1 MKMSTISFCRLL
13 SVSVRPLPPKSQ
25 FRSRTGGVR
34 QRVVKNLIL
43 LGGSSGASALLSM
56 LSTAT
61 NSRALNLTDFGTFIL
76 LQTSALLVAGIFS
89 FATQQPIIKL
99 GVRALEAGETEKFE
113 SFVGLGLLVDTAS
126 AVVATIVSLVLVS
139 TLPALIGISAERIS
153 PAILVAASLLFQ
165 GYRTSEGIF
174 RAFDRFDLIGFIQIL
189 SAAIQFLFA
198 LILWWYDAAFIL
210 YAVLAALVISLS
222 SCLQLI
228 TALFLLRSNGMWP
241 RLRYISAKSSERS
254 EFMTYCWS
262 TSVMGTCDTIRGF
275 GDSPLVGALVSVEAV
290 GIYNVAKQLAGILRK
305 GTAIYASVLFPELAS
320 MAAAGRFLEAKRTL
334 HKAVAVSLAI
344 TVVAVIGS
352 VLVGS
357 PVLTLVFGPRFAAG
371 STVLTL
377 LTLAAG
383 LQLVS
388 ASYSMLVQAFI
399 GPIPLLYAYFLA
411 ASSFLLVAF
420 IGLSNLGVWAM
431 GLAQIAFVI
440 ALTAGCGLKLMRY
453 TAQERLL

>member
-210 YAVLAALVISLS
+210 YAVLAALVISLL

-275 GDSPLVGALVSVEAV
+275 GDSPLVGALVSATRAPAAPVTS
-290 GIYNVAKQLAGILRK
+290 LRK